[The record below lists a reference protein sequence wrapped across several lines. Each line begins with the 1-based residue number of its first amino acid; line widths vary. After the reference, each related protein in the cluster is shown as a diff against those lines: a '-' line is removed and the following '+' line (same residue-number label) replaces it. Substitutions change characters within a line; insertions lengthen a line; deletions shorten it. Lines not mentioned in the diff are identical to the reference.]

1 MDLGKNLP
9 TPLANYVL
17 IANPVYGLEKT
28 MEGDLAKL
36 APAEKGEYMKHN
48 MFDIWQDVEILAV
61 GPGVVTLEVGDKAIT
76 TVAMSASGIIINK
89 GEHLMIRESNF
100 VGKW

>member
-17 IANPVYGLEKT
+17 IANPVHGLETT

-36 APAEKGEYMKHN
+36 APAERDDYMKHN
-48 MFDIWQDVEILAV
+48 MFDIWQDLEVLAV
-61 GPGVVTLEVGDKAIT
+61 GPGVVTLEVGDRAIT
-76 TVAMSASGIIINK
+76 TVALSASGIVVMK
-89 GEHLMIRESNF
+89 GEYLMIRESNF